1 MREREVKSVRERI
14 GWNLELRCVVSV
26 FKESQS
32 REVVGVVVTKLS
44 PFFSSIF
51 TYLPGFDSRCFFQFY
66 FRFISGM
73 FKKAS

>member
-1 MREREVKSVRERI
+1 VREREVKSVRERI
-14 GWNLELRCVVSV
+14 GWNSELRCVVSV

-51 TYLPGFDSRCFFQFY
+51 TYLPGFDSLLFPFLFSLHIRY
-66 FRFISGM
+66 V
-73 FKKAS
+73 